1 MINRF
6 IYLIILVLLAL
17 VFWFEMFVLKHH
29 NFWIEMTI
37 AAGLL
42 ALASA
47 YINHKAGTEINYRL
61 YFFKPGY
68 IAVGLLS
75 AAILYFVFLGG
86 DRLSNLVFDFADKQ
100 VTGIYDNKS
109 LSNPLIIGLLLLF
122 VIGPSE
128 EIFWRGFVQDT
139 LAQKFGDN
147 SGWIIASLVYGGVHI
162 AAWNFML
169 FAAALV
175 CGLFWGWVFK
185 KYKSLWPG
193 IISHAIWDLTIFVLI
208 PVR

>member
-1 MINRF
+1 
-6 IYLIILVLLAL
+6 
-17 VFWFEMFVLKHH
+17 
-29 NFWIEMTI
+29 
-37 AAGLL
+37 
-42 ALASA
+42 
-47 YINHKAGTEINYRL
+47 
-61 YFFKPGY
+61 
-68 IAVGLLS
+68 
-75 AAILYFVFLGG
+75 
-86 DRLSNLVFDFADKQ
+86 
-100 VTGIYDNKS
+100 
-109 LSNPLIIGLLLLF
+109 LLLLF